1 MAMQTGENEQA
12 LRKIL
17 DMTRLIS
24 MVILVIHCYYFCYAA
39 FRYWGLSSTFSDRL
53 LGNVYNTGLL
63 SNFVKSKLI
72 ALGFLAIAL
81 MGAKGRK
88 DEKLNH
94 KTAFAYIITGLL
106 LYFAS
111 YLALKLSVDISW
123 LAIIYM
129 GITAIGYLLILTGGT
144 LLSRIIK
151 NRLNN
156 QDIFNKENETF
167 PQEERLL
174 ENEYSINLPA
184 QYHLKD
190 KVRKSWINI
199 INPFRAV
206 MVLGTP
212 GAGKSYFVIR
222 HIITQHI
229 KKGFTMF
236 VYDFKFDDLSKI
248 AYNTWLNNKDK
259 YKKAPAFYVINF
271 DDLSRSH
278 RCNPLEPSGM
288 TDITDAAE
296 SARTIL
302 MGLNREWIK
311 KQGDFFVESPINFLT
326 AVIWYLKKYKDG
338 EFCTLP
344 HVIELMQADYDSLF
358 TLLRTEKEIE
368 VLINPFVNAYLN
380 DVMEQLEGQIASAK
394 VAMARLSSP
403 QLYYVLS
410 GNDFTL
416 DINNPDEPKI
426 VSMGNNPQKIQI
438 YGAVLSLYVTRLVK
452 QVNKK
457 GKLKSSL
464 VFDEFPTIYL
474 NNMDSL
480 IATARSNK
488 VSTCLGIQDFSQL
501 RKDYGREQAD
511 VIMNITGNIVAG
523 QVTGDTAKQLSE
535 RFGKIMQDRES
546 LSINSGDTSISR
558 SKQLESAI
566 PPSKISALSS
576 GEFVGMVADDP
587 DCKIDLKAFHC
598 EILNDHEGL
607 KKEQDKYKD
616 IEIIRKLDNSIVQ
629 RNYLQIKQDIDDIIR
644 FEMEQLMNDPGQ
656 AHLVIRKKK

>member
-1 MAMQTGENEQA
+1 MVMQTGENEQA

-24 MVILVIHCYYFCYAA
+24 IVILVIHFYYYCYAA
-39 FRYWGLSSTFSDRL
+39 FQEWGLSSALSDRL
-53 LGNVYNTGLL
+53 LGNIYRTGLFG
-63 SNFVKSKLI
+63 NFHKSKFI
-72 ALGFLAIAL
+72 ALGFLFISL
-81 MGAKGRK
+81 LGARGRK
-88 DEKLNH
+88 NEKLNH

-106 LYFAS
+106 IYFIS
-111 YLALKLSVDISW
+111 YLALLLKIKTTE
-123 LAIIYM
+123 LAMVYI
-129 GITAIGYLLILTGGT
+129 GITSIGFLLSLSGGT
-144 LLSRIIK
+144 LLSRIIRNK
-151 NRLNN
+151 LNN
-156 QDIFNKENETF
+156 KDIFNKENETF

-184 QYHLKD
+184 RYQLKD
-190 KVRKSWINI
+190 KVRDSWINI
-199 INPFRAV
+199 INPFRGV

-212 GAGKSYFVIR
+212 GSGKSYFVIR

-229 KKGFTMF
+229 RKGFTMF
-236 VYDFKFDDLSKI
+236 VYDFKFDDLTRI
-248 AYNTWLNNKDK
+248 AYNTWLKNKHR
-259 YKKAPAFYVINF
+259 YPSPPAFYVINF
-271 DDLSRSH
+271 DDLTRSH
-278 RCNPLEPSGM
+278 RCNPLEPSAM

-311 KQGDFFVESPINFLT
+311 RQGDFFVESPINFLT
-326 AVIWYLKKYKDG
+326 AVIWYLRKYKDG

-344 HVIELMQADYDSLF
+344 HVIELMQVDYDSLF
-358 TLLRTEKEIE
+358 TLLRTEKEID

-416 DINNPDEPKI
+416 DINNPDDPKI
-426 VSMGNNPQKIQI
+426 VCMGNNPQKMQI
-438 YGAVLSLYVTRLVK
+438 YGAVLSLFVTRLVK
-452 QVNKK
+452 LVNKK
-457 GKLKSSL
+457 GKQKSSL
-464 VFDEFPTIYL
+464 IFDEFPTIYL

-480 IATARSNK
+480 IATARGNK
-488 VSTCLGIQDFSQL
+488 VATCLGIQDFSQL

-511 VIMNITGNIVAG
+511 VIMNITGNIIVG
-523 QVTGDTAKQLSE
+523 QVTGDTARQLSE

-546 LSINSGDTSISR
+546 FSINSADTSISR
-558 SKQLESAI
+558 SKQLESAV

-587 DCKIDLKAFHC
+587 DCKIDLKTFHC
-598 EILNDHEGL
+598 EILNDHDAL
-607 KKEQDKYKD
+607 KKEQDGYND
-616 IEIIRKLDNSIVQ
+616 IQVIRKLDNTMVQ
-629 RNYLQIKQDIDDIIR
+629 RNYLQIKQDVQDIIQS
-644 FEMEQLMNDPGQ
+644 EMERLLNDPGLN
-656 AHLVIRKKK
+656 HLVVRKT

>member
-12 LRKIL
+12 MRKIL

-24 MVILVIHCYYFCYAA
+24 ILILVIHFYYYCYAA
-39 FRYWGLSSTFSDRL
+39 FHEWGLSSALSDRL
-53 LGNVYNTGLL
+53 LGNIYRTGLFG
-63 SNFVKSKLI
+63 NFHKSKLI
-72 ALGFLAIAL
+72 ALGFLFISL
-81 MGAKGRK
+81 LGARGRK
-88 DEKLNH
+88 NEKLNH
-94 KTAFAYIITGLL
+94 KSAFAYIITGLL
-106 LYFAS
+106 IYFTS
-111 YLALKLSVDISW
+111 YLALLVKIKTTE
-123 LAIIYM
+123 LALVYI
-129 GITAIGYLLILTGGT
+129 GITSIGFLLLLSGGT
-144 LLSRIIK
+144 LLSRIIR

-156 QDIFNKENETF
+156 KDIFNKENETF

-184 QYHLKD
+184 RYQLKD
-190 KVRKSWINI
+190 KVRDSWINI

-212 GAGKSYFVIR
+212 GSGKSYFVIR

-229 KKGFTMF
+229 RKGFTMF

-248 AYNTWLNNKDK
+248 AYNTWLKNKHK
-259 YKKAPAFYVINF
+259 YPKSPAFYVINF
-271 DDLSRSH
+271 DDLTRSH
-278 RCNPLEPSGM
+278 RCNPLEPSAM

-311 KQGDFFVESPINFLT
+311 RQGDFFVESPINFLT
-326 AVIWYLKKYKDG
+326 AVIWYLRKYKDG

-344 HVIELMQADYDSLF
+344 HVIELMQVDYDSLF
-358 TLLRTEKEIE
+358 TLLRTEKEID

-416 DINNPDEPKI
+416 DINNPDDPKI
-426 VSMGNNPQKIQI
+426 VCMGNNPQKIQI

-452 QVNKK
+452 LVNKK
-457 GKLKSSL
+457 GKQKSSL
-464 VFDEFPTIYL
+464 IFDEFPTIYL

-480 IATARSNK
+480 IATARGNK
-488 VSTCLGIQDFSQL
+488 VATCLGIQDFSQL

-511 VIMNITGNIVAG
+511 VIMNITGNIVSG

-546 LSINSGDTSISR
+546 LSINSADTSISR
-558 SKQLESAI
+558 SKQLESAV
-566 PPSKISALSS
+566 PPSKISGLSS

-587 DCKIDLKAFHC
+587 DCKIGLKTFHC
-598 EILNDHEGL
+598 EILNDHEAL
-607 KKEQDKYKD
+607 KKEQDSYKD
-616 IEIIRKLDNSIVQ
+616 IQIIRKLDNTMVQ
-629 RNYLQIKQDIDDIIR
+629 HNYLQIKQDVQDIIQS
-644 FEMEQLMNDPGQ
+644 EMERMLNDPGLN
-656 AHLVIRKKK
+656 HLVVRKA

>member
-1 MAMQTGENEQA
+1 MAAPTGENEQA

-24 MVILVIHCYYFCYAA
+24 IVILVMHFYYYCYAA
-39 FRYWGLSSTFSDRL
+39 FQEWGLISTFSDRI
-53 LGNVYNTGLL
+53 LGNIYRTGIF
-63 SNFVKSKLI
+63 SSFVKSKAI
-72 ALGFLAIAL
+72 ALGFLMISL
-81 MGAKGRK
+81 FGAKGRK
-88 DEKLNH
+88 DEKLSY
-94 KTAFAYIITGLL
+94 KTAFAYLVTGLL
-106 LYFAS
+106 LYFSS
-111 YLALKLSVDISW
+111 YLSLMLTIPVQEK
-123 LAIIYM
+123 AIIYIS
-129 GITAIGYLLILTGGT
+129 ITASGFLLVLSGGT

-151 NRLNN
+151 SKFNN
-156 QDIFNKENETF
+156 KDIFNKENETF

-184 QYHLKD
+184 QYHLKN

-212 GAGKSYFVIR
+212 GSGKSYFVIR
-222 HIITQHI
+222 HVITQHI
-229 KKGFTMF
+229 QKGFTMF

-248 AYNTWLNNKDK
+248 AYNTWLKNKHK
-259 YKKAPAFYVINF
+259 YAKLPRFFVINF
-271 DDLSRSH
+271 DDLTRSH
-278 RCNPLEPSGM
+278 RCNPLEPTAM

-311 KQGDFFVESPINFLT
+311 RQGDFFVESPINFLS
-326 AVIWYLKKYKDG
+326 AVIWYLRKYKDG

-344 HVIELMQADYDSLF
+344 HVIELMQVDYDSLF

-410 GNDFTL
+410 GNDFNL
-416 DINNPDEPKI
+416 DINNPNDPKI
-426 VSMGNNPQKIQI
+426 VCMGNNPQKIQI

-464 VFDEFPTIYL
+464 IFDEFPTIYL

-488 VSTCLGIQDFSQL
+488 VATSLGIQDFSQL

-511 VIMNITGNIVAG
+511 VIMNITGNIIAG

-546 LSINSGDTSISR
+546 YSINSGDTSISR
-558 SKQLESAI
+558 SKQLEAAI

-587 DCKIDLKAFHC
+587 DNKIDLKAFHC
-598 EILNDHEGL
+598 EIINDHEVL
-607 KKEQDKYKD
+607 KREEENYKN
-616 IEIIRKLDNSIVQ
+616 IEVVRKLDSTLVQ
-629 RNYLQIKQDIDDIIR
+629 RNYLQIKQDIQDIIQS
-644 FEMEQLMNDPGQ
+644 EMEKLLNDPGLS
-656 AHLVIRKKK
+656 HLVIKKG

>member
-12 LRKIL
+12 MRKIL

-24 MVILVIHCYYFCYAA
+24 IMILLIHFYYYCYAA
-39 FRYWGLSSTFSDRL
+39 FQEWGLSSALGDRL
-53 LGNVYNTGLL
+53 LGNIYRTGLFV
-63 SNFVKSKLI
+63 NFHKSKLI
-72 ALGFLAIAL
+72 ALSFLFISL
-81 MGAKGRK
+81 LGARGRK

-106 LYFAS
+106 IYFTS
-111 YLALKLSVDISW
+111 YLSLLVKIKTTE
-123 LAIIYM
+123 LAVVYI
-129 GITAIGYLLILTGGT
+129 GITSIGFLLTLSGGT
-144 LLSRIIK
+144 LLSRIIS

-156 QDIFNKENETF
+156 KDIFNKENETF

-184 QYHLKD
+184 RYQLKD
-190 KVRKSWINI
+190 KMRNSWINI
-199 INPFRAV
+199 INPFRGV

-212 GAGKSYFVIR
+212 GSGKSYFVIR

-229 KKGFTMF
+229 RKGFTMF
-236 VYDFKFDDLSKI
+236 VYDFKFDDLSRI
-248 AYNTWLNNKDK
+248 AYNTWLKNKHRYPK
-259 YKKAPAFYVINF
+259 PPAFYVINF
-271 DDLSRSH
+271 DDLTRSH
-278 RCNPLEPSGM
+278 RCNPLEPSAM

-311 KQGDFFVESPINFLT
+311 RQGDFFVESPINFLT

-344 HVIELMQADYDSLF
+344 HVIELMQVDYDSLF

-380 DVMEQLEGQIASAK
+380 DVMEQLEGQIAAAK

-416 DINNPDEPKI
+416 DINNPDDPKI
-426 VSMGNNPQKIQI
+426 VCMGNNPQKIQI

-452 QVNKK
+452 LVNKK
-457 GKLKSSL
+457 GKQKSSL
-464 VFDEFPTIYL
+464 IFDEFPTIYL

-488 VSTCLGIQDFSQL
+488 VATCLGIQDFSQL

-511 VIMNITGNIVAG
+511 VIMNITGNIISG

-546 LSINSGDTSISR
+546 LSINASDTSISR
-558 SKQLESAI
+558 SKQLESAV

-587 DCKIDLKAFHC
+587 DCKIDLKTFHC
-598 EILNDHEGL
+598 EIINDHAAL
-607 KKEQDKYKD
+607 KKEQDSYKD
-616 IEIIRKLDNSIVQ
+616 IQVIRKLDNAMVQ
-629 RNYLQIKQDIDDIIR
+629 INYLQIKQDVYDIIHS
-644 FEMEQLMNDPGQ
+644 EMERLLNDPGQ
-656 AHLVIRKKK
+656 AHLVVRKG

>member
-1 MAMQTGENEQA
+1 MQTGENEQA

-17 DMTRLIS
+17 DMTRLMS
-24 MVILVIHCYYFCYAA
+24 LTILFLHFYYYCYAV
-39 FRYWGLSSTFSDRL
+39 FHFYGLYSSFTDRIL
-53 LGNVYNTGLL
+53 DNITATGLF
-63 SNFVKSKLI
+63 SFFHKSKLFSL
-72 ALGFLAIAL
+72 ALLVISL
-81 MGAKGRK
+81 LGAKGKK
-88 DEKLNH
+88 DERLNY
-94 KTAFAYIITGLL
+94 KSALAVIGSGATVYFLAGLL
-106 LYFAS
+106 L
-111 YLALKLSVDISW
+111 LAATPSVTMVF
-123 LAIIYM
+123 LY
-129 GITAIGYLLILTGGT
+129 ITITVTGYLMMLSGGT
-144 LLSRIIK
+144 LLSRLIK
-151 NRLNN
+151 RKLDGR
-156 QDIFNKENETF
+156 DIFNKLNETF

-174 ENEYSINLPA
+174 ENEFSINLPA
-184 QYHLKD
+184 RYHLKD
-190 KVRKSWINI
+190 KLRESWVNV
-199 INPFRAV
+199 INPFRGILV
-206 MVLGTP
+206 TGTP
-212 GAGKSYFVIR
+212 GSGKSYFVIR

-229 KKGFTMF
+229 RKGFTMF

-248 AYNTWLNNKDK
+248 AYNTWLKHRDSYPVPPN
-259 YKKAPAFYVINF
+259 FFVINF
-271 DDLSRSH
+271 DDLSRTH
-278 RCNPLEPSGM
+278 RCNPLEPSAM

-326 AVIWYLKKYKDG
+326 AIIWYLKKYKDG
-338 EFCTLP
+338 AFCTLP
-344 HVIELMQADYDSLF
+344 HVIELMQADYDNLF
-358 TLLRTEKEIE
+358 TLLRTEKEID

-410 GNDFTL
+410 GNDFSL
-416 DINNPDEPKI
+416 DINNPEDPKI
-426 VSMGNNPQKIQI
+426 VCMGNNPQKIQI

-457 GKLKSSL
+457 GKQKSSL
-464 VFDEFPTIYL
+464 IFDEFPTIYL

-511 VIMNITGNIVAG
+511 VIVNIIGNIISG

-566 PPSKISALSS
+566 PPSKITSLSS

-587 DCKIDLKAFHC
+587 DCKIDLKTFHC
-598 EILNDHEGL
+598 EIQNDHESL
-607 KKEQDKYKD
+607 KKEEKGYR
-616 IEIIRKLDNSIVQ
+616 EIAVIRQRDASAVE
-629 RNYLQIKQDIDDIIR
+629 RNYLQVKLDIEEIIQS
-644 FEMEQLMNDPGQ
+644 EMERLLADPSK
-656 AHLVIRKKK
+656 AYLVIKK

>member
-24 MVILVIHCYYFCYAA
+24 IIILGLHFYYFCYTA
-39 FRYWGLSSTFSDRL
+39 FREWQLVSEFSDRL
-53 LGNVYNTGLL
+53 LGNIRNTGL
-63 SNFVKSKLI
+63 FADFYRSKLI
-72 ALGFLAIAL
+72 ALGFLVISL
-81 MGAKGRK
+81 LGAKGRK
-88 DEKLNH
+88 NEKLNY

-106 LYFAS
+106 IYCFS
-111 YLALKLSVDISW
+111 YLTLLVKIKTTGTAVL
-123 LAIIYM
+123 YM
-129 GITAIGYLLILTGGT
+129 GITGIGFLLMLSGGT

-151 NRLNN
+151 NKLNN
-156 QDIFNKENETF
+156 KDIFNKENETF

-184 QYHLKD
+184 RYMLKN

-212 GAGKSYFVIR
+212 GSGKSYFVIR
-222 HIITQHI
+222 HVITQHI
-229 KKGFTMF
+229 RKGFTMF

-248 AYNTWLNNKDK
+248 AYNTWLKNRQH
-259 YKKAPAFYVINF
+259 YKKPPAFYVINF
-271 DDLSRSH
+271 DDLTRSH
-278 RCNPLEPSGM
+278 RCNPLEPSAM

-311 KQGDFFVESPINFLT
+311 RQGDFFVESPINFLS
-326 AVIWYLKKYKDG
+326 AVIWYLCKYKDG

-344 HVIELMQADYDSLF
+344 HVIELMQVDYDSLF

-380 DVMEQLEGQIASAK
+380 DVMEQLEGQIAAAK

-410 GNDFTL
+410 GNDFNL
-416 DINNPDEPKI
+416 DINNPDDPKI
-426 VSMGNNPQKIQI
+426 VCMGNNPQKIQI

-464 VFDEFPTIYL
+464 IFDEFPTIYL

-546 LSINSGDTSISR
+546 YSINSGDTSISR

-587 DCKIDLKAFHC
+587 DNKIDLKAFHC
-598 EILNDHEGL
+598 EIINDHEAL
-607 KKEQDKYKD
+607 KKEQDGYRE
-616 IEIIRKLDNSIVQ
+616 IEVIRKLDSGMVQ
-629 RNYLQIKQDIDDIIR
+629 RNYLQIKQDVQDIIQS
-644 FEMEQLMNDPGQ
+644 EMERLLNDPGLS
-656 AHLVIRKKK
+656 HLVVRKG